1 MTKIHHYILFV
12 FTIII
17 LVSLGFFIFKKNQ
30 KIDHSENYLDLDKI
44 LEKKKIIATT
54 EYTSTNY
61 FIYKGLPMGF
71 QYELLQSFAKFLNVD
86 LELKISDNLAQSL
99 NDLVYRRSDIIAL
112 DLTVTQDRAEIV
124 DFSNPYNQTRQIL
137 VQRKPENWKNISAK
151 ELEKT
156 LIRDQTDLANKTIYI
171 QKHSAYYNRLKSLS
185 NEIGATINIV
195 ESDEYESEQLITL
208 VANGKIDY
216 TICDE
221 HVASVNQNYYPNI
234 DVKTA
239 ISFKQNLAWAVRKG
253 STKLLDT
260 LNIWLDSFKTTKD
273 YKNIYIKYFLNK
285 KSTGLNMTGYYSIK
299 GGKIS
304 PYDQY
309 MKKYCKII
317 DWDWRLLA
325 SLIFQESRFQNNLT
339 SWAGAYGLM
348 QLMPVTAANYGAYS
362 GSGPEENIR
371 AGVKYIGYLDKMF
384 IEKVPDK
391 EERIKFILAS
401 YNIGPGHII
410 DAMELAKKYGK
421 STSIWKDNVE
431 TYLILKATP
440 KYYKDKVVKNGYC
453 RGDDVCQ
460 FVNEILDRYQHYK
473 NVVK

>member
-1 MTKIHHYILFV
+1 MTKIRHYVLLLLTLMVLI
-12 FTIII
+12 
-17 LVSLGFFIFKKNQ
+17 SLGFILFKKNE
-30 KIDHSENYLDLDKI
+30 KTSVNENYYDLDKI
-44 LEKKKIIATT
+44 LKKKKIIATT
-54 EYTSTNY
+54 DYTSTNY

-86 LELKISDNLAQSL
+86 LELKISTDLAQCL
-99 NDLVYRRSDIIAL
+99 NDLVYRRSDIIAI
-112 DLTVTQDRAEIV
+112 DLTITKDRAEIV
-124 DFSNPYNQTRQIL
+124 DFTNPYNQTKQVL
-137 VQRKPENWKNISAK
+137 VQRKPDNWQTLSAK
-151 ELEKT
+151 EIEKQ
-156 LIRDQTDLANKTIYI
+156 LIRNQTDLANKTIYV
-171 QKHSAYYNRLKSLS
+171 QKHSAYYDRLKSLS
-185 NEIGATINIV
+185 NEIGATIHIV
-195 ESDEYESEQLITL
+195 ESEEYESEQLITL

-216 TICDE
+216 TVCDE
-221 HVASVNQNYYPNI
+221 HAAIVNQNYYPNI

-239 ISFKQNLAWAVRKG
+239 ISLTQNLAWAVRKG
-253 STKLLDT
+253 STKLMDT

-273 YKNIYIKYFLNK
+273 YKNLYTKYFLNK
-285 KSTGLNMTGYYSIK
+285 KSTVLNLTGYNSIK

-304 PYDQY
+304 PYDKY
-309 MKKYCKII
+309 LKKYCKNI

-362 GSGPEENIR
+362 GSGPELNIA

-384 IEKVPDK
+384 IEKVPNKD
-391 EERIKFILAS
+391 ERIRFILAS

-421 STSIWKDNVE
+421 NPTLWKDNVE
-431 TYLILKATP
+431 FYLISKATP
-440 KYYKDKVVKNGYC
+440 KYYNDPVVKNGYC

-460 FVNEILDRYQHYK
+460 FVYEIIERYQHYK